1 MEHAAKNFEPS
12 LNVLITRNIVHKQI
26 RKVRIEETEVLA
38 TAVWKVITFCHA
50 TTYINGFKIDSED
63 GYSIGPDNSY

>member
-38 TAVWKVITFCHA
+38 TAVEGNHILPCN
-50 TTYINGFKIDSED
+50 YIYKWIQN
-63 GYSIGPDNSY
+63 